1 RGRGQ
6 TRTRARLYRQRDGP
20 IPNSSQ
26 ALARDLAE
34 WGQLRDARSHREFLV
49 RQHGALPRTARAF
62 LHDGRQPRQLQRQ
75 QSVACKRR
83 RRLCAVREHHRPR
96 RNHLLLDRLRRA
108 RLAGVALAAAAAL
121 GALFQDRSMRAP
133 AAVAWIENSS
143 SFASPSGDEATVASA
158 DVSTCLL
165 ELGDLDDG
173 LLRSRMRAGSRSAAD
188 VLGYK
193 RVMIFKF
200 R

>member
-1 RGRGQ
+1 M
-6 TRTRARLYRQRDGP
+6 
-20 IPNSSQ
+20 
-26 ALARDLAE
+26 
-34 WGQLRDARSHREFLV
+34 
-49 RQHGALPRTARAF
+49 
-62 LHDGRQPRQLQRQ
+62 
-75 QSVACKRR
+75 
-83 RRLCAVREHHRPR
+83 
-96 RNHLLLDRLRRA
+96 
-108 RLAGVALAAAAAL
+108 ALAAVGAL
-121 GALFQDRSMRAP
+121 APLFQDRSLREP
-133 AAVAWIENSS
+133 AAVARIENSS
-143 SFASPSGDEATVASA
+143 SVASPSGDEATVASA